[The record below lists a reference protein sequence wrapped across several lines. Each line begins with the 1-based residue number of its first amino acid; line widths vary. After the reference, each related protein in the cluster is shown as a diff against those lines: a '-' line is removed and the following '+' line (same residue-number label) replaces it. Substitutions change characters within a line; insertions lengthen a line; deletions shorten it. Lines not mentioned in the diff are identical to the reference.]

1 METITRTIRVQVIQQ
16 TFSPTVHSWTT
27 HVWTA
32 WVHLQTDFFFSSRN
46 KVLYHL
52 QFVESRNTE
61 PQIKRGTVKVYSD
74 FLPLEM
80 SAPLIT
86 VQRSIL
92 FPSSIHR
99 KDYWGAECIFIM
111 YIEVFSLV
119 SSVAQSRPTLWPHRL
134 KHTRPPCPSP
144 TPEVYSNSCPLSW
157 WCQPT
162 ISSSVIPFSS
172 CLQSFPASGS
182 FQMSALRIRWP
193 KYWSFSFDI
202 SPSNEYLGLIF
213 FYDYE
218 CRSVHMYSNL
228 IYCIWIYMCVHMH
241 RIDVL

>member
-1 METITRTIRVQVIQQ
+1 MGGSVGKDGDNNQDNKGTSNSTNIFTYSSLLNNTRLNCMGP
-16 TFSPTVHSWTT
+16 F
-27 HVWTA
+27 
-32 WVHLQTDFFFSSRN
+32 TDRFFFSSRN

-119 SSVAQSRPTLWPHRL
+119 SSVAQSRPTL
-134 KHTRPPCPSP
+134 
-144 TPEVYSNSCPLSW
+144 
-157 WCQPT
+157 
-162 ISSSVIPFSS
+162 
-172 CLQSFPASGS
+172 
-182 FQMSALRIRWP
+182 
-193 KYWSFSFDI
+193 
-202 SPSNEYLGLIF
+202 
-213 FYDYE
+213 
-218 CRSVHMYSNL
+218 
-228 IYCIWIYMCVHMH
+228 
-241 RIDVL
+241 